1 MPVAKKGIDSIL
13 LFRLL
18 SDASKADGAKLAFQ
32 TEHSTEKSR
41 DTNSVK
47 TKDGVLQ
54 SVGGIEVSI
63 TATTIM
69 AEDDELVAKLETAM
83 DKGELVEVWEIEK
96 NAKKKGD
103 KFEAVYYQGYLTSF
117 KKTKNAEDLI
127 ELELEFAVNG
137 TGVKGYATLN
147 TSQAEVV
154 QYEFADTTKGT
165 ASSTSP
171 VAGVPGIGGQ
181 KLREVNAS
189 LFYCIFQKKEK

>member
-96 NAKKKGD
+96 NAKKQGSKY
-103 KFEAVYYQGYLTSF
+103 EAVYYQGYLTSF

-147 TSQAEVV
+147 NSQAEVV

-165 ASSTSP
+165 ASPASP
-171 VAGVPGIGGQ
+171 VAGVPGIGG
-181 KLREVNAS
+181 
-189 LFYCIFQKKEK
+189 

>member
-69 AEDDELVAKLETAM
+69 AEEDELVAKLETAM

-103 KFEAVYYQGYLTSF
+103 KFESVYYQGYLTSF

-147 TSQAEVV
+147 NSQAEVV

-165 ASSTSP
+165 ASPASP
-171 VAGVPGIGGQ
+171 VAGVPGIGG
-181 KLREVNAS
+181 
-189 LFYCIFQKKEK
+189 

>member
-69 AEDDELVAKLETAM
+69 AEDDELVAKLESAM

-103 KFEAVYYQGYLTSF
+103 KFESVYYQGYLTSF

-165 ASSTSP
+165 ASPASP
-171 VAGVPGIGGQ
+171 VAVSPGIGG
-181 KLREVNAS
+181 
-189 LFYCIFQKKEK
+189 

>member
-96 NAKKKGD
+96 NAKKKDD
-103 KFEAVYYQGYLTSF
+103 KFESVYYQGYLTSF

-147 TSQAEVV
+147 NSQAEVV

-165 ASSTSP
+165 ASPASP
-171 VAGVPGIGGQ
+171 VAGVPGIGG
-181 KLREVNAS
+181 
-189 LFYCIFQKKEK
+189 

>member
-18 SDASKADGAKLAFQ
+18 SEASKADGAKLAFQ

-63 TATTIM
+63 TATTIL

-96 NAKKKGD
+96 NAKKQGN

-147 TSQAEVV
+147 NSQAEVV

-165 ASSTSP
+165 ASPASP
-171 VAGVPGIGGQ
+171 VAGVPGIGG
-181 KLREVNAS
+181 
-189 LFYCIFQKKEK
+189 

>member
-103 KFEAVYYQGYLTSF
+103 KFESVYYQGYLTSF

-137 TGVKGYATLN
+137 TGAKGYATLN
-147 TSQAEVV
+147 NSQAEVV

-165 ASSTSP
+165 ASPASP
-171 VAGVPGIGGQ
+171 VAGVPGIGG
-181 KLREVNAS
+181 
-189 LFYCIFQKKEK
+189 

>member
-1 MPVAKKGIDSIL
+1 MPIAKKGIDSIL

-18 SDASKADGAKLAFQ
+18 SEASKADGAKLAFQ

-96 NAKKKGD
+96 NAKKQGNKY
-103 KFEAVYYQGYLTSF
+103 EAVYYQGYLTSF

-165 ASSTSP
+165 ASQASP
-171 VAGVPGIGGQ
+171 VAGVPGIGG
-181 KLREVNAS
+181 
-189 LFYCIFQKKEK
+189 

>member
-83 DKGELVEVWEIEK
+83 DKGQLVEVWEIEK
-96 NAKKKGD
+96 NAKKKDD

-165 ASSTSP
+165 ASPASP
-171 VAGVPGIGGQ
+171 VAGVPGIGG
-181 KLREVNAS
+181 
-189 LFYCIFQKKEK
+189 

>member
-18 SDASKADGAKLAFQ
+18 GEASKADGAKLAFQ

-103 KFEAVYYQGYLTSF
+103 KFESV
-117 KKTKNAEDLI
+117 
-127 ELELEFAVNG
+127 
-137 TGVKGYATLN
+137 
-147 TSQAEVV
+147 
-154 QYEFADTTKGT
+154 
-165 ASSTSP
+165 
-171 VAGVPGIGGQ
+171 
-181 KLREVNAS
+181 
-189 LFYCIFQKKEK
+189 

>member
-1 MPVAKKGIDSIL
+1 MPIAKKGIDSIL

-165 ASSTSP
+165 ASPASP
-171 VAGVPGIGGQ
+171 VAVSPGVGG
-181 KLREVNAS
+181 
-189 LFYCIFQKKEK
+189 

>member
-18 SDASKADGAKLAFQ
+18 SEASKADGAKLAFQ

-83 DKGELVEVWEIEK
+83 DNGELVEVWEIEK
-96 NAKKKGD
+96 NAKKQGN

-147 TSQAEVV
+147 DSQAKVV

-165 ASSTSP
+165 ASPASP
-171 VAGVPGIGGQ
+171 VAGVPGIGG
-181 KLREVNAS
+181 
-189 LFYCIFQKKEK
+189 

>member
-47 TKDGVLQ
+47 TKDGVIQ

-103 KFEAVYYQGYLTSF
+103 KFESVYYQGYLTSF

-147 TSQAEVV
+147 NSQAEVV

-165 ASSTSP
+165 ASPASP
-171 VAGVPGIGGQ
+171 VAGVPGIGG
-181 KLREVNAS
+181 
-189 LFYCIFQKKEK
+189 

>member
-69 AEDDELVAKLETAM
+69 AEDDELVAKLESAM

-103 KFEAVYYQGYLTSF
+103 KFESVYYQGYLTSF

-165 ASSTSP
+165 ASQASP
-171 VAGVPGIGGQ
+171 VAVTPGLGG
-181 KLREVNAS
+181 
-189 LFYCIFQKKEK
+189 

>member
-103 KFEAVYYQGYLTSF
+103 KFESVYYQGYLTSF

-147 TSQAEVV
+147 NSQAEVV
-154 QYEFADTTKGT
+154 QYEFSDTTKGT
-165 ASSTSP
+165 ASPASP
-171 VAGVPGIGGQ
+171 VAGVPGIGG
-181 KLREVNAS
+181 
-189 LFYCIFQKKEK
+189 